1 MYYRITDRKNEPRG
15 SGYNSTN
22 FEELA
27 NWLFEIDPCLFIEEN
42 ITREMLKQYLENWE
56 RDFVWFLIEESKEPF
71 NEEDLNY

>member
-1 MYYRITDRKNEPRG
+1 MYYRITDRENEPRG